1 MPLLSGM
8 VKQGIPDIYKVTSM
22 DTPSQLFNEDEAAS
36 LLMPNTVRLL
46 KIYLLAPMS
55 IAAGERTF
63 SVQRR
68 IKTYIRNSM
77 TDKRT
82 NNLMILHI
90 HKDKTDALNLNDITK
105 QFVQANERPM
115 RFFGKY

>member
-1 MPLLSGM
+1 
-8 VKQGIPDIYKVTSM
+8 
-22 DTPSQLFNEDEAAS
+22 
-36 LLMPNTVRLL
+36 
-46 KIYLLAPMS
+46 MS
-55 IAAGERTF
+55 ITAGERTF

-77 TDKRT
+77 TDKRY

-90 HKDKTDALNLNDITK
+90 HKEKTDALNLTDIAK
-105 QFVQANERPM
+105 QFVQANERRM